1 VTLSGLITLLPLLL
15 AGASPDETTPEARVT
30 VAVGRLREALRTS
43 DRKVLDALIA
53 PGFVMVHSTGAV
65 EQRDA
70 YLASLAR
77 GTVARREMTIEST
90 QVRVFDGR
98 TAVVVQTSH
107 HGPGPDGMEL
117 RLRNSSTWVERNG
130 NWVMVA
136 AQSTRLPVLPQGTP
150 VPTAELEPLVGTYVE
165 TDASRFTVEREGE
178 RLVWRGTRAGGVPWR
193 LELVPVG
200 AGKFRLFDLENDGA
214 LNASDAH
221 LTFLPAGEVVRT
233 EKGKEP
239 RRAYRLR

>member
-1 VTLSGLITLLPLLL
+1 MSLGGLIALVPLLL
-15 AGASPDETTPEARVT
+15 VGTSPDETTPEARVQ
-30 VAVGRLREALRTS
+30 AAAGRLREALLTS
-43 DRKVLDALIA
+43 DRKALDALIA
-53 PGFVMVHSTGAV
+53 PGFVMVHSTGAI

-77 GTVARREMTIEST
+77 DTGVRREITIEST
-90 QVRVFDGR
+90 QVRVYEGR
-98 TAVVVQTSH
+98 TAVVVQTTH
-107 HGPGPDGMEL
+107 HGSGPDGTEL
-117 RLRNSSTWVERNG
+117 RLRNSSTWIERNG
-130 NWVMVA
+130 AWVVVA
-136 AQSTRLPVLPQGTP
+136 AQSTRLPVLPRGTP
-150 VPTAELEPLVGTYVE
+150 VPMAELEPLVGTYVE
-165 TDASRFTVEREGE
+165 TDASRFAVEREGE

-214 LNASDAH
+214 LNAADAH